1 VVIALHDLLLTDSR
15 LLNEFLAK
23 DHALVAPFET
33 FLDDGAGLA
42 DHGAGHHEALVVE
55 V

>member
-1 VVIALHDLLLTDSR
+1 LTDSW
-15 LLNEFLAK
+15 LLDEFLAK
-23 DHALVAPFET
+23 YHALVAPFET
-33 FLDDGAGLA
+33 FFDDGAGLA

>member
-1 VVIALHDLLLTDSR
+1 VGKGGNELLTDGG
-15 LLNEFLAK
+15 LLDKFLAK

-33 FLDDGAGLA
+33 FFDDGAGLA
-42 DHGAGHHEALVVE
+42 DHGAGHHEAFVVE